1 MADINHTLTINAPL
15 TEVFNGISTPKGLN
29 IWWTKKSEG
38 KPIVGTTYQ
47 LNFGEQC
54 QWEAIVIKSKL
65 NKVFELQMIIADEE
79 WMKTKIGF
87 ILTDKN
93 NITKVSFYH
102 KGWQNKSENFKFSS
116 YCWAMY
122 LRILKRN
129 IEYGEKVSYEKRLS
143 V

>member
-1 MADINHTLTINAPL
+1 MADIYHTFTIKASL

-38 KPIVGTTYQ
+38 EPILGTTYK
-47 LNFGEQC
+47 LNFGVLY
-54 QWEAIVIKSKL
+54 QWEAIVTKSKL
-65 NKVFELQMIIADEE
+65 NKLFELQMTKADEE
-79 WMKTKIGF
+79 WTKTKIGF
-87 ILTDKN
+87 SLTAKN
-93 NITKVSFYH
+93 NFTEVGFYH
-102 KGWQNKSENFKFSS
+102 KGWQDKSENYKFSS

-129 IEYGEKVSYEKRLS
+129 IENGEKVPYERRLS